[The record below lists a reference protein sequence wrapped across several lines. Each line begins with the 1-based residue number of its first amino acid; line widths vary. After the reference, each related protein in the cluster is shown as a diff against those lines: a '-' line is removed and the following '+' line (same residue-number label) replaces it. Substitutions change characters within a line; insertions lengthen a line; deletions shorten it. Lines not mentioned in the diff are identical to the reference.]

1 MKINY
6 TDTVRILTASI
17 PFFLL
22 FSIFI
27 ADLFLSLLFVGFL
40 FFLNKNL
47 IYLRTRFF

>member
-6 TDTVRILTASI
+6 ADTVRILTASI
-17 PFFLL
+17 PFLL

-27 ADLFLSLLFVGFL
+27 ADLFLSLLSVGFL
-40 FFLNKNL
+40 FFLNKKNL